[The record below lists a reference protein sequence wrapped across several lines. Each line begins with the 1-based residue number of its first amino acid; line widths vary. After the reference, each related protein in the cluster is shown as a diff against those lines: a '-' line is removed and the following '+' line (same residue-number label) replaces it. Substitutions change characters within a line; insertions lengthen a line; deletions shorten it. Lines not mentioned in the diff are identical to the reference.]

1 MGLAI
6 ACSKSQANPSAGGL
20 TFPGRKTVIDTNLVI
35 EKMASMSSNSKNKPA
50 SGGIA
55 PENVFF
61 LVISL
66 KKE

>member
-55 PENVFF
+55 PEN
-61 LVISL
+61 
-66 KKE
+66 